1 MNRNIPWETLA
12 RYFAGELTTEES
24 EKMETWIK
32 ADPEREEQVR
42 YLYRIWEESE
52 VLPYE
57 LDVDIAWET
66 LEGNIERFDKRLQTL
81 DQSATGEMKK
91 KRLSDL
97 RVLEKSAQKPGRIG
111 RRIVMVAASVLII
124 LSAGFFT
131 HNYYLELQEAE
142 KAGELAVEELTTR
155 DGERAIYSLSDGSR
169 VILHAGSRL
178 EVPVNF
184 NNENRELFLEG
195 EAYFEVSHDPDKPF
209 VVNSEEAYTRVLG
222 TKFLVQAWP
231 EESRNVEVIVEE
243 GRVALG
249 DKRTISTTAQQE
261 VVITLNQKGVL
272 TAEDGPSVF
281 DVTDLHWHLGWTEGR
296 LVFEDR
302 QLSEILPRLE
312 RWYAVE
318 INSETDEIAEKR
330 LTAEI
335 DYSQPMTEVLMGIAL
350 SLDLEIDKEDRKIT
364 FRASGDQQ
372 GQI

>member
-272 TAEDGPSVF
+272 TAEDGPSVS